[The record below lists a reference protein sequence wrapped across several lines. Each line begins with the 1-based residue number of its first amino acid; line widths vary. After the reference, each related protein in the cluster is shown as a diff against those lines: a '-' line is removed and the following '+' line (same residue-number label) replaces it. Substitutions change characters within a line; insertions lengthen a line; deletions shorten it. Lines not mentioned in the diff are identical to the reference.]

1 VYRSRPKGKLDK
13 DTLNFLSSG
22 RADLRI
28 LHYDIIGSEA
38 HCIMLYEVGILALP
52 ELKEI
57 IQLLEE
63 VKIKPEILSSY
74 GFEDIHESVEAFVI
88 ERAGMSIG
96 GKLQTGRSRN
106 DQVILDIRM
115 KIRDDINHICSEIAD
130 LIDVLLTKATENKE
144 TIMPM
149 YTHLQHAQIGTFSH
163 YLLSYADALFRDLDR
178 LHMAYGRINR
188 SPLGASAVGGSSIN
202 INRTRTA
209 TLLGFDG
216 IIKNSIDATSSRD
229 CLLEFTGVLTIMIM
243 TLSRMA
249 EDLILWSTNEF
260 GYIDISEE
268 HSSTS
273 SAMPNKRNP
282 DPLELIRSKAGLAL
296 GNLVAVAT
304 ILKALP
310 SGYSRDLQDL
320 KPVLW
325 QVSDTAIEVLT
336 MMNRIMKL
344 LVIHKER
351 MQEVAN
357 NSYAISIDIAE
368 RLVVKKKMP
377 FRLAHRL
384 VGSLVHTAAFQNNIP
399 LTKLREDEIRSV
411 MEKNEFNLE
420 PQELMQMITEVTPR
434 NALQFRLSAGS
445 PNPKEQQE
453 MISCSKSRLLQ
464 YKKETLRLR
473 MWVEE
478 AFDKLGLSLETY
490 LNTCE

>member
-22 RADLRI
+22 LADLRI

-57 IQLLEE
+57 IRLLEE

-96 GKLQTGRSRN
+96 GKMQTGRSRN

-115 KIRDDINHICSEIAD
+115 KIRDDINHICSEIAE
-130 LIDVLLTKATENKE
+130 LIDVLLTKASDNKE

-149 YTHLQHAQIGTFSH
+149 YTHLQQAQIGTFSH
-163 YLLSYADALFRDLDR
+163 YLLSYADALFRDVDR

-188 SPLGASAVGGSSIN
+188 SPLGASALGGSSIN
-202 INRTRTA
+202 INRNRTA

-229 CLLEFTGVLTIMIM
+229 CLLEFTGGLTIMIM

-282 DPLELIRSKAGLAL
+282 DPLELIRSKAGLVL

-325 QVSDTAIEVLT
+325 QVSDTAIEVLR
-336 MMNRIMKL
+336 MMNRIIKL
-344 LVIHKER
+344 LVVHKER

-384 VGSLVHTAAFQNNIP
+384 LGSLVQTAAFQNNIP
-399 LTKLREDEIRSV
+399 LTKLREEEIRAV
-411 MEKNEFNLE
+411 LEKNEFNLE
-420 PQELMQMITEVTPR
+420 PQELMQIITEVTPT
-434 NALQFRLSAGS
+434 NALQLRLSAGS

-453 MISCSKSRLLQ
+453 MISCSKNRLLQ
-464 YKKETLRLR
+464 YMKETLRLR
-473 MWVEE
+473 MCVEE